1 MWHRLD
7 NTKKACICPV
17 EPGKGGHCGLPSHLD
32 LFTGKEMNGMRFPAP
47 KGMGKD
53 RTRRRLLQTTKAT
66 VSSLNCSKHRTL
78 CDWVHETLEKVHM
91 NENNVVW
98 EDTIPADVGA
108 YLRSTCDTM
117 DPWSVS
123 FGALTVTFEGLGY
136 SVENGP
142 K

>member
-1 MWHRLD
+1 M
-7 NTKKACICPV
+7 
-17 EPGKGGHCGLPSHLD
+17 G
-32 LFTGKEMNGMRFPAP
+32 
-47 KGMGKD
+47 GMGKD

-66 VSSLNCSKHRTL
+66 LSSLDCSKHRTL

-91 NENNVVW
+91 DENNVVW

-142 K
+142 KSTRRRRLLGRGDGGGC